1 MEGLPCK
8 IILIPVGRAVE
19 CHEVVG
25 GVPACGRVSEPF
37 AGAPGIVEGSHRTSE
52 RERDETPSEHAD
64 RNFAELVQE
73 LRVAQTGVQI
83 LFAFLLTL
91 AFYESFPRD
100 NRVFDYV
107 LAGALLAAACS
118 ALCFMAPVSAHRLT
132 FRQGGKERLVWVTH
146 GLALVGLALLAI
158 AMLASIWLVLAYLF
172 TWVTASATV
181 AALAFLVLALWVVIP
196 LRMRTRR

>member
-1 MEGLPCK
+1 MATGTLRWAARLGALSLALCGTSAW
-8 IILIPVGRAVE
+8 LFGRAW
-19 CHEVVG
+19 
-25 GVPACGRVSEPF
+25 P
-37 AGAPGIVEGSHRTSE
+37 
-52 RERDETPSEHAD
+52 
-64 RNFAELVQE
+64 
-73 LRVAQTGVQI
+73 
-83 LFAFLLTL
+83 LL
-91 AFYESFPRD
+91 
-100 NRVFDYV
+100 
-107 LAGALLAAACS
+107 GALLAAACS